1 MNIKDRSSALASA
14 GLLKTAISV
23 CVWSPSGWAAAI
35 SKSALLQLQAVRMW
49 WSKSSTNLHIFSV
62 CFLSLTATPSQ

>member
-35 SKSALLQLQAVRMW
+35 SKSALLQLQAVRMC
-49 WSKSSTNLHIFSV
+49 WSKSSH
-62 CFLSLTATPSQ
+62 